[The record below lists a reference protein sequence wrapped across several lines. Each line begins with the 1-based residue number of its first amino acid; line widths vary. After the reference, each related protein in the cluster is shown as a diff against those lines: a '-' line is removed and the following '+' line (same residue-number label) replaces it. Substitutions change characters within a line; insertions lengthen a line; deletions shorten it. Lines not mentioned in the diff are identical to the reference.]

1 VNVWK
6 PRLSSQDYAALV
18 EQAPIM
24 IWRARTDTL
33 CDYFNDRWLAFT
45 GRSMDQEFG
54 NGWVEGVHPDDLQRC
69 VDHYLEHFHR
79 REPFEMEY
87 RLRRHDGAWR
97 WIFDRGVP
105 LFDDQ
110 GNQGGFRGYTG
121 SCIDVTERVE
131 AHETLALAQEKQIQT
146 LQRLL
151 PICMFCKKIKKDDG
165 AWEELD
171 RYVREHS
178 DTDFSHGFCPDC
190 YPKYTARLQ
199 QEVAAYKA
207 SPRGPAPSG

>member
-1 VNVWK
+1 MDGSK
-6 PRLSSQDYAALV
+6 PRLSSQDYASLV

-45 GRSMDQEFG
+45 GRTMDQEFG
-54 NGWVEGVHPDDLQRC
+54 NGWAEGVHPDDFQRC
-69 VDHYLEHFHR
+69 VDHYLAHFHQR
-79 REPFEMEY
+79 AAFEMEY

-105 LFDDQ
+105 LFDGQ
-110 GNQGGFRGYTG
+110 GTFRGYTG

-131 AHETLALAQEKQIQT
+131 AQAALALAQEKQIQT

-151 PICMFCKKIKKDDG
+151 PLCMLCKKIKKDDG

-171 RYVREHS
+171 RYVTEHS
-178 DTDFSHGFCPDC
+178 DMDFSHGVCPDC
-190 YPKYTARLQ
+190 YPHYRARIQ
-199 QEVAAYKA
+199 KEVDAFNAASRSPA
-207 SPRGPAPSG
+207 SR